1 MNKVKN
7 QLVGRVGTLWYICRV
22 KRIILCLILLVLL
35 VPLMALSIH
44 PREIVQPFDSVEE
57 LSGVDFSKELA
68 PNQEAWID
76 QTKIHL
82 LTIGPGDPLYAWFGH
97 SALVITQP
105 SGSKVMYDWGIFDPD
120 QPHFYLNFAL
130 GRMYYYVVAS
140 EATWRIQE
148 AIDEVRDVKL
158 IELSFPREAKFALI
172 SFLQKNIQS
181 EYSTYLY
188 HFYYDNCSTRIRD
201 IINAATGG
209 AFQSWAENS
218 PTDTTLR
225 DSAMQNMIHNP
236 LIFWALDF
244 LQGKTIDERLNRY
257 DEMYLPEALHQSVLD
272 FTYPDGT
279 KLAIT
284 EEILQDTKDLGIRF
298 TVPENPVSYDWA
310 YGLSGLAI
318 GVLLLA
324 LGRKHPKFKG
334 LLLALIL
341 FVMAVLGSLLLF
353 MMSFSDMDMTYYN
366 LNILFVHPLL
376 FIPAFTFLFHKK
388 ETSKVLSFSVLV
400 MVTLLVGRLILPAI
414 FVQDNLRIILL
425 LLPIFYSGSTF
436 QSRRNSVGR

>member
-1 MNKVKN
+1 
-7 QLVGRVGTLWYICRV
+7 
-22 KRIILCLILLVLL
+22 
-35 VPLMALSIH
+35 MALSIY
-44 PREIVQPFDSVEE
+44 PSEIEQPFDSVKE
-57 LSGVDFSKELA
+57 LSVVDFSGELA
-68 PNQEAWID
+68 PNQEDWID

-82 LTIGPGDPLYAWFGH
+82 LTVGPGDPLYAWFGH

-105 SGSKVMYDWGIFDPD
+105 SGGKVMYDWGIFDPN

-140 EATWRIQE
+140 EATWRIQD
-148 AIDEVRDVKL
+148 AIDEIRDVKL
-158 IELSFPREAKFALI
+158 VELSFPKEAKFALI

-209 AFQSWAENS
+209 DFQTWAES
-218 PTDTTLR
+218 KSAGATLR
-225 DSAMQNMIHNP
+225 NSAMQNMIHSP

-244 LQGKTIDERLNRY
+244 LQGKTIDARLNRY
-257 DEMYLPEALHQSVLD
+257 DEMYLPEALHQAVLD
-272 FTYPDGT
+272 FTYPDGSE
-279 KLAIT
+279 LAIS
-284 EEILQDTKDLGIRF
+284 EEILQDTKDLGVRF
-298 TVPENPVSYDWA
+298 TVPVNPVSYDWV

-318 GVLLLA
+318 GVLLLTI
-324 LGRKHPKFKG
+324 GSKHPKSKG
-334 LLLALIL
+334 LLLGLIL
-341 FVMAVLGSLLLF
+341 LILAVLGSLLLF
-353 MMSFSDMDMTYYN
+353 MMSFSDMDMTYFN

-388 ETSKVLSFSVLV
+388 KTSKVLSFSVLV
-400 MVTLLVGRLILPAI
+400 MVILLVGRLIIPVL
-414 FVQDNLRIILL
+414 FVQDNLKIILL

-436 QSRRNSVGR
+436 QSRRNSIGR